1 MGTVLFVFV
10 WWGRNCWGRF
20 CLGAFFGMLLSG
32 TVLGERY
39 FGDLILGT
47 ICRYTAFDLLF
58 KQVAHE
64 NFAKCILVAGTLL
77 KDWQT
82 FKVQLNFE
90 VSEYSN
96 NWNKVE
102 VAEVSRF
109 YRYFVAFRTQHTN
122 V

>member
-1 MGTVLFVFV
+1 MGTLFL
-10 WWGRNCWGRF
+10 GRYVGTR
-20 CLGAFFGMLLSG
+20 LLTCCSNRLR
-32 TVLGERY
+32 T
-39 FGDLILGT
+39 
-47 ICRYTAFDLLF
+47 
-58 KQVAHE
+58 K
-64 NFAKCILVAGTLL
+64 NFAKCILVAGALL
-77 KDWQT
+77 KDLQT